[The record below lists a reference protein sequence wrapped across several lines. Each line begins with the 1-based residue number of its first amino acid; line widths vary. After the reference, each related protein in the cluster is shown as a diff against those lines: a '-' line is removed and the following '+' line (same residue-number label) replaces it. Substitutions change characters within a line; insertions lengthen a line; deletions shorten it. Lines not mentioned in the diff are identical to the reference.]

1 MPRLTILIADTGG
14 AGPLETTLASV
25 LQFRP
30 ASCEV
35 VVVHRGNYEDP
46 YGLSSEV
53 HFIAGPPRANTVDLL
68 NVGIEAARG
77 EIIHLLAPGVEVE
90 DNWTVAAMRYFH
102 DPLVS
107 SVGPV
112 VHDSENRDTILAA
125 GLGFSAGGGRV
136 VWNTPPHPGELV
148 GPPLAAALYRRRVLQ
163 ALGGLDRDMSISLV
177 DVDLALCCEELGFR
191 TVVEPASR
199 VFASNRVLRTDSG
212 FWQGQ
217 AAERLFWR
225 HMKHR
230 GSMSSWIAHP
240 ISIAAECLREAPS
253 PAAVTSL
260 IGRVVG
266 SLHSEGASQIKRLEA
281 AHEALETN
289 RHTLRAHDYENEEAT
304 QAPKPK
310 QRRRAA

>member
-1 MPRLTILIADTGG
+1 VPRLTILIADTGG

-30 ASCEV
+30 VSCEV
-35 VVVHRGNYEDP
+35 VVVHRGKYEDP

-53 HFIAGPPRANTVDLL
+53 HFISGPPRANTVDLL

-77 EIIHLLAPGVEVE
+77 EVVHLLAPGVEVE
-90 DNWTVAAMRYFH
+90 ENWTVAAMRYFH

-107 SVGPV
+107 SVGPI
-112 VHDSENRDTILAA
+112 VHDLENRDSILAA
-125 GLGFSAGGGRV
+125 GLGFTAGGGRV
-136 VWNTPPHPGELV
+136 VWSSPPHPGELV

-163 ALGGLDRDMSISLV
+163 ALGGLDRELSISLV
-177 DVDLALCCEELGFR
+177 DIDLALCCEELGFR

-199 VFASNRVLRTDSG
+199 VYATNRLLRTDSG

-230 GSMSSWIAHP
+230 GSMSSWLAHP
-240 ISIAAECLREAPS
+240 FSIAAECLREAPS

-260 IGRVVG
+260 LGRVVG
-266 SLHSEGASQIKRLEA
+266 SLHSEGATQLKRLEA
-281 AHEALETN
+281 AQETLQSM
-289 RHTLRAHDYENEEAT
+289 RLSSRGLDYDDAEEV
-304 QAPKPK
+304 QSPKRK

>member
-30 ASCEV
+30 TSCEV
-35 VVVHRGNYEDP
+35 VVVHRGKYEDP

-53 HFIAGPPRANTVDLL
+53 HFIAGPPRSNTVDLL

-77 EIIHLLAPGVEVE
+77 DVIHLLAPGVEVE
-90 DNWTVAAMRYFH
+90 ESWTVAPMRYFQ

-112 VHDSENRDTILAA
+112 VHDQENRDQVLAA
-125 GLGFSAGGGRV
+125 GLGFSAGGGRI
-136 VWNTPPHPGELV
+136 VWSSPPHSNDLV
-148 GPPLAAALYRRRVLQ
+148 GPPLAAAFYRRRILQ
-163 ALGGLDRDMSISLV
+163 SLSGLDRDLSISLV
-177 DVDLALCCEELGFR
+177 DIDLALCCEELGFR
-191 TVVEPASR
+191 TVIEPASR
-199 VFASNRVLRTDSG
+199 VYATNRVLRTDAG

-230 GSMSSWIAHP
+230 GAVSSWLAHP
-240 ISIAAECLREAPS
+240 LSIAAECLREAPS
-253 PAAVTSL
+253 PSAVTSL
-260 IGRVVG
+260 LGRVVG
-266 SLHSEGASQIKRLEA
+266 SLHSEGAAQIKRLEA
-281 AHEALETN
+281 AQEALQSTRLLPSSHEYEESDT
-289 RHTLRAHDYENEEAT
+289 DYE
-304 QAPKPK
+304 PKRK

>member
-1 MPRLTILIADTGG
+1 VPRLTILIADTGG

-35 VVVHRGNYEDP
+35 VVVHRGKYEDP

-53 HFIAGPPRANTVDLL
+53 HFIAGPPRANTIDLL

-77 EIIHLLAPGVEVE
+77 EVIHLLAPGVEVE
-90 DNWTVAAMRYFH
+90 ENWTVAPLRYFH

-107 SVGPV
+107 SAGPV
-112 VHDSENRDTILAA
+112 VHDAENREQILAA

-136 VWNTPPHPGELV
+136 VWSAPPHPGELV
-148 GPPLAAALYRRRVLQ
+148 GPPLAAAFYRRKVLQ
-163 ALGGLDRDMSISLV
+163 ALGGLDRELSISLA
-177 DVDLALCCEELGFR
+177 DIDLALCFEELGFR
-191 TVVEPASR
+191 TVIEPASR
-199 VFASNRVLRTDSG
+199 VYATNRVLRTDSG

-225 HMKHR
+225 HQKHR
-230 GSMSSWIAHP
+230 GTMSSWLAHP

-260 IGRVVG
+260 LGRVVG
-266 SLHSEGASQIKRLEA
+266 SLHSEGATQIRRLEA
-281 AHEALETN
+281 AQGALEST
-289 RHTLRAHDYENEEAT
+289 RFTVADGQYDDETESPRRKH
-304 QAPKPK
+304 
-310 QRRRAA
+310 RRRAA

>member
-25 LQFRP
+25 LQHRP
-30 ASCEV
+30 TSSEV
-35 VVVHRGNYEDP
+35 IVVHRGKYDDP
-46 YGLSSEV
+46 YELSDEV

-68 NVGIEAARG
+68 NVGIAAARG
-77 EIIHLLAPGVEVE
+77 EVVHLLAPGVEVDE
-90 DNWTVAAMRYFH
+90 QWCVAPLRYFQ

-112 VHDSENRDTILAA
+112 VHDAENRDQILAA
-125 GLGFSAGGGRV
+125 GLGFSSGGGRV
-136 VWNTPPHPGELV
+136 VWSSPPNPGELI
-148 GPPLAAALYRRRVLQ
+148 GPPLAAAFYRRRILQ
-163 ALGGLDRDMSISLV
+163 ALGGLDRDLSISLV

-191 TVVEPASR
+191 TVIDPASR
-199 VFASNRVLRTDSG
+199 VYAPQRVLRTDSG

-230 GSMSSWIAHP
+230 GSVSSWLAHP
-240 ISIAAECLREAPS
+240 FSIAAECLREAPS
-253 PAAVTSL
+253 PSAVTSL
-260 IGRVVG
+260 LGRVVG

-281 AHEALETN
+281 ALEALQSPRLTGYFE
-289 RHTLRAHDYENEEAT
+289 HSEADAPHA
-304 QAPKPK
+304 APKK
-310 QRRRAA
+310 KSRRRAA

>member
-1 MPRLTILIADTGG
+1 MADTGG
-14 AGPLETTLASV
+14 AGPLEATLASV

-30 ASCEV
+30 TSCEV
-35 VVVHRGNYEDP
+35 VVVHRGKYEDP

-77 EIIHLLAPGVEVE
+77 DIVHLLAPGVEVE
-90 DNWTVAAMRYFH
+90 EDWTVAAMRYFH

-112 VHDSENRDTILAA
+112 VHDIENRDNTLAA

-136 VWNTPPHPGELV
+136 VFSSPPHPNELV
-148 GPPLAAALYRRRVLQ
+148 GPPLAAAFYRRRVLQ
-163 ALGGLDRDMSISLV
+163 ALGGLDRDLSISLV

-199 VFASNRVLRTDSG
+199 VYATNRVLRTDAG

-230 GSMSSWIAHP
+230 GSMSSWLAHP
-240 ISIAAECLREAPS
+240 FSIAAECLREAPS
-253 PAAVTSL
+253 PSAVTSL
-260 IGRVVG
+260 LGRVVG
-266 SLHSEGASQIKRLEA
+266 SLHSEGATQIKRLEA
-281 AHEALETN
+281 AQEALEASRNTI
-289 RHTLRAHDYENEEAT
+289 RAMDYEDAERA
-304 QAPKPK
+304 QGQKRK